1 MMCCAEVVVSIGGT
15 GNPFCLL
22 VPPLR
27 GGLITFLLLISLPS
41 MISMQ
46 KDCTTPPTLL
56 HDEFSILPMAK
67 VENRKKNKWRFDVDH
82 IISHLSEAVLSS
94 YGNLDNF
101 LSSFFSLP
109 FGICHM
115 SSAASIKLEEKLTGA
130 ILTTL
135 MLYEFTKS

>member
-1 MMCCAEVVVSIGGT
+1 M
-15 GNPFCLL
+15 
-22 VPPLR
+22 LR
-27 GGLITFLLLISLPS
+27 GSCGVNWWDRESLLSSCSSFAGWFNHLSTIDFTAFHDFHAERLHH
-41 MISMQ
+41 
-46 KDCTTPPTLL
+46 PPTLL

>member
-1 MMCCAEVVVSIGGT
+1 MCCAEVVVSIGGT

-46 KDCTTPPTLL
+46 KDCTTPPHCFTMNSASYRWPKLKT
-56 HDEFSILPMAK
+56 E
-67 VENRKKNKWRFDVDH
+67 KKINGDLMW
-82 IISHLSEAVLSS
+82 ITSYLTSSEAVLSS

>member
-1 MMCCAEVVVSIGGT
+1 M
-15 GNPFCLL
+15 
-22 VPPLR
+22 LR
-27 GGLITFLLLISLPS
+27 GSCGVNWWDRESLLSSCSSFAGWFNHLSTIDFTAFHDFHAERLHH
-41 MISMQ
+41 
-46 KDCTTPPTLL
+46 PPTLL

-67 VENRKKNKWRFDVDH
+67 VENRKKINGDLMW
-82 IISHLSEAVLSS
+82 ITSYLTSSEAVLSS

>member
-46 KDCTTPPTLL
+46 KDCTTPPHCFTMNSASYRWPKLKTEKKINGDLMWITSYLTSQKLFYLHMAIWTIFFLL
-56 HDEFSILPMAK
+56 FFPSLLVYVTCRQP
-67 VENRKKNKWRFDVDH
+67 RQLSWKKN
-82 IISHLSEAVLSS
+82 
-94 YGNLDNF
+94 
-101 LSSFFSLP
+101 
-109 FGICHM
+109 
-115 SSAASIKLEEKLTGA
+115 
-130 ILTTL
+130 
-135 MLYEFTKS
+135 